1 MLACVSNAG
10 GRSASRRL
18 RACAL
23 CLLLGVALA
32 GLAAPNAMSAGL
44 GGGNLLGEL
53 AQQPETAT
61 TPKTTTATTST
72 GETTNSDSNSRLL
85 LILGVGAAV
94 VLLGGI
100 AFVIVRD
107 ARRVAPA
114 GDADALERGS
124 ARDSAAQLRRRRAKA
139 KAARQQRKRNR

>member
-1 MLACVSNAG
+1 MSL
-10 GRSASRRL
+10 
-18 RACAL
+18 L
-23 CLLLGVALA
+23 CLLLCTALA
-32 GLAAPNAMSAGL
+32 GLAAPDAMSAGL
-44 GGGNLLGEL
+44 GGGNSLGEL
-53 AQQPETAT
+53 AQQPETPT
-61 TPKTTTATTST
+61 TPKTATSTTAT
-72 GETTNSDSNSRLL
+72 ETTNSDSNSRLM
-85 LILGVGAAV
+85 LILGVCAAV

-107 ARRVAPA
+107 ARRVAPV

>member
-1 MLACVSNAG
+1 
-10 GRSASRRL
+10 
-18 RACAL
+18 
-23 CLLLGVALA
+23 
-32 GLAAPNAMSAGL
+32 MSAGL
-44 GGGNLLGEL
+44 GAGNSLGEL

-61 TPKTTTATTST
+61 TPKTTTATTPT
-72 GETTNSDSNSRLL
+72 ETTNSDSNSRLL

-94 VLLGGI
+94 LLLGGI

-107 ARRVAPA
+107 ARRVAPV
-114 GDADALERGS
+114 GDADALDRGS